1 FIIVVEEHVVFPHG
15 QYNVDDWNN
24 PSRLPVG
31 WAAIVSMAFG
41 LVGVL
46 LGAAQVYY
54 VGPIAKLVNP
64 PFGMDIGFELGVIFA
79 GIAYL
84 IFRRIELNSSK
95 GCGLEAGC
103 R

>member
-1 FIIVVEEHVVFPHG
+1 MV
-15 QYNVDDWNN
+15 
-24 PSRLPVG
+24 
-31 WAAIVSMAFG
+31 FG

-64 PFGMDIGFELGVIFA
+64 PYGMDVGFELGVVLA

-84 IFRRIELNSSK
+84 ILRRIELNVNK
-95 GCGLEAGC
+95 